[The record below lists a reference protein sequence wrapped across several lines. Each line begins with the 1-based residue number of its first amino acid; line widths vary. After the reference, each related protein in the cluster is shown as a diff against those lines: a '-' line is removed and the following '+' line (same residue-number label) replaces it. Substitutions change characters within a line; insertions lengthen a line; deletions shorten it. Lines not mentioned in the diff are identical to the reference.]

1 MFDGNI
7 IGKESVVSIIIPTY
21 NRAKLVSRALDSV
34 LDQSCPNWECW
45 VIDDFSNDDTKTV
58 VSVYCSKDHR
68 IHYSLNQHAKGA
80 QGARNSGIEKCAG
93 DWVLLLD
100 SDNTITPDYVKKV
113 LAFVQ
118 DNPSV
123 DVVVN
128 FIRILDSDKHDKG
141 SYCWVTEGNILK
153 GLLREKTYVDNSS
166 ACIRKEKL
174 FEIGLLDEQC
184 PSYQE
189 WDTHIRLS
197 QCCKYGTIREFL
209 TNYYDHNGKRI
220 SQHTK
225 SIYGNGLYV
234 LKKHRILWITTVGED
249 EYARLL
255 LHVYDLRKESP
266 FMDRM
271 KVLFVVSNLSPKL
284 FKQLLKRRFLHR

>member
-58 VSVYCSKDHR
+58 VSEYCSKDHR
-68 IHYSLNQHAKGA
+68 VHYALNQHTKGA
-80 QGARNSGIEKCAG
+80 QGARNTGIERCAG

-100 SDNTITPDYVKKV
+100 SDNTIASDYVQKI

-118 DNPSV
+118 DHPAV

-128 FIRILDSDKHDKG
+128 FIRILDSEDRDRG
-141 SYCWVTEGNILK
+141 SYCWVAEGSVLK
-153 GLLREKTYVDNSS
+153 GLLCEKTYVDNSS

-174 FEIGLLDEQC
+174 FEIGLLDENC

-225 SIYGNGLYV
+225 SIMGNGLYV
-234 LKKHRILWITTVGED
+234 LKKHRKLWITTAGED

-255 LHVYDLRKESP
+255 LHVYDLRKDSP
-266 FMDRM
+266 FLDRVR
-271 KVLFVVSNLSPKL
+271 VLSIVSGLSPKL
-284 FKQLLKRRFLHR
+284 FKQLLKRRFNHK